1 VCAILSIFPET
12 RDWNRKN
19 IKNYY
24 EVYIETPIEILA
36 DRDSKGIYGKYKR
49 GEISKVVGMDI
60 DFPVPDKPDL
70 VIKNINSKEELL
82 SFAKPIIERILKS

>member
-1 VCAILSIFPET
+1 
-12 RDWNRKN
+12 
-19 IKNYY
+19 
-24 EVYIETPIEILA
+24 
-36 DRDSKGIYGKYKR
+36 
-49 GEISKVVGMDI
+49 MDI